1 MRYTQDHKTQTHQ
14 RIIKE
19 ASARFR
25 RDGIGATGL
34 QRLMKALGLTHGGFY
49 SHFKS
54 KDELVEKALQA
65 AGAEVDARCAMLFS
79 QERPLEAFIDTY
91 LSEWHQ
97 TSPDQGCPLP
107 TMSSELG
114 QRGQPSP
121 SSDAILDARLKQVQA
136 ALGGPNAAAQSVIV
150 MSTLVG
156 ALMLSRS
163 VENPELAKRILDVT
177 RDYLKAQYEQDSSLP
192 ALEQH
197 TGIHPA
203 KAEAIG

>member
-1 MRYTQDHKTQTHQ
+1 MRYSQDHKAQTHQ

-19 ASARFR
+19 ASVRFR

-34 QRLMKALGLTHGGFY
+34 QPLMKALNLTHGGFY
-49 SHFKS
+49 AHFKS

-65 AGAEVDARCAMLFS
+65 AAEELDAHCAMLFS
-79 QERPLEAFIDTY
+79 QERPLEAFIDSY

-114 QRGQPSP
+114 QRGQSSP
-121 SSDAILDARLKQVQA
+121 TTDTVLTTRLKQVEA
-136 ALGGPNAAAQSVIV
+136 ALASPNAEEQSLVM

-156 ALMLSRS
+156 ALVLARS
-163 VENPELAKRILDVT
+163 VNSAQLAARILDVVRT
-177 RDYLKAQYEQDSSLP
+177 DLKTHVDPQKIRDKKKAGQ
-192 ALEQH
+192 
-197 TGIHPA
+197 
-203 KAEAIG
+203 

>member
-1 MRYTQDHKTQTHQ
+1 MRYSQDHKAQTHQ

-34 QRLMKALGLTHGGFY
+34 QPLMKALGLTHGGFY

-65 AGAEVDARCAMLFS
+65 AGDQVDVICAELFD
-79 QERPLEAFIDTY
+79 QDQPLETFIDVY

-97 TSPDQGCPLP
+97 TSPDEGCPLP

-114 QRGQPSP
+114 LRGQPSP
-121 SSDAILDARLKQVQA
+121 TSDAVLNARLDQVQA
-136 ALGGPNAAAQSVIV
+136 TLESEDAADRAIVI

-156 ALMLSRS
+156 ALLLSRS
-163 VENPELAKRILDVT
+163 VENPQFAQRILDIT
-177 RDYLKAQYEQDSSLP
+177 RAYLKR
-192 ALEQH
+192 
-197 TGIHPA
+197 TGD
-203 KAEAIG
+203 

>member
-1 MRYTQDHKTQTHQ
+1 MRYSQDHKAQTHQ

-34 QRLMKALGLTHGGFY
+34 QPLMKALGLTHGGFY

-65 AGAEVDARCAMLFS
+65 AGEQCDVTCAQLFA
-79 QERPLEAFIDTY
+79 QEHPLEAFIDTY

-97 TSPDQGCPLP
+97 TSPDEGCPLP

-114 QRGQPSP
+114 LRGQPSP
-121 SSDAILDARLKQVQA
+121 TSDVVLNARLEQIQGTLEGEDA
-136 ALGGPNAAAQSVIV
+136 SDQSIFI
-150 MSTLVG
+150 MSALVG
-156 ALMLSRS
+156 ALLLSRS
-163 VENPELAKRILDVT
+163 VESPELAQRVLDIT
-177 RDYLKAQYEQDSSLP
+177 RTFLKQPRD
-192 ALEQH
+192 
-197 TGIHPA
+197 
-203 KAEAIG
+203 

>member
-1 MRYTQDHKTQTHQ
+1 MRYSQDHKAQTHQ

-34 QRLMKALGLTHGGFY
+34 QPLMKALGLTHGGFY

-65 AGAEVDARCAMLFS
+65 AGEQVDVICAELFA
-79 QERPLEAFIDTY
+79 QDRPLEAFIDAY

-97 TSPDQGCPLP
+97 TSPDEGCPLP

-114 QRGQPSP
+114 LRGQQSP
-121 SSDAILDARLKQVQA
+121 TTDVVLNARLEQVQGALEDEDA
-136 ALGGPNAAAQSVIV
+136 ADQSIVI

-156 ALMLSRS
+156 ALLLSRS
-163 VENPELAKRILDVT
+163 VENPELAQQILDVT
-177 RDYLKAQYEQDSSLP
+177 RAYLKQPRD
-192 ALEQH
+192 
-197 TGIHPA
+197 
-203 KAEAIG
+203 

>member
-1 MRYTQDHKTQTHQ
+1 MRYSQDHKAQTHQ

-34 QRLMKALGLTHGGFY
+34 QPLMKALGLTHGGFY

-65 AGAEVDARCAMLFS
+65 AGEQVDVICAELFA
-79 QERPLEAFIDTY
+79 QDRPLEAFIDDY

-97 TSPDQGCPLP
+97 TSPDEGCPLP
-107 TMSSELG
+107 TMSAELG
-114 QRGQPSP
+114 LRGQQSP
-121 SSDAILDARLKQVQA
+121 TTDEVLNARLEQVQGS
-136 ALGGPNAAAQSVIV
+136 LEDQNAADQSIVI

-156 ALMLSRS
+156 ALLLSRS
-163 VENPELAKRILDVT
+163 VENPELAQRILDVT
-177 RDYLKAQYEQDSSLP
+177 RTSLKQPRD
-192 ALEQH
+192 
-197 TGIHPA
+197 
-203 KAEAIG
+203 

>member
-1 MRYTQDHKTQTHQ
+1 MRYSQDHKAQTHE

-34 QRLMKALGLTHGGFY
+34 QPLMKALGLTHGGFY

-65 AGAEVDARCAMLFS
+65 ACDQVVGLCAEIFG
-79 QERPLEAFIDTY
+79 QEQPLEVFIDTY

-97 TSPDQGCPLP
+97 TSPHEGCPLP

-114 QRGQPSP
+114 LRGRPSP
-121 SSDAILDARLKQVQA
+121 SSDSVLRGRLEQIESTLDADDA
-136 ALGGPNAAAQSVIV
+136 ADQSIFI
-150 MSTLVG
+150 MSALVG
-156 ALMLSRS
+156 ALLLSRS
-163 VENPELAKRILDVT
+163 VECPELAQRILDVN
-177 RDYLKAQYEQDSSLP
+177 RRLLKQYK
-192 ALEQH
+192 
-197 TGIHPA
+197 G
-203 KAEAIG
+203 